1 MKKILIKIRT
11 SIKLIILI
19 CIATFLILATFILLY
34 KPIYAVYLDG
44 ELIGYCADKTKLQ
57 SKISEYMDTGDGD
70 NENLAFVSID
80 NMPTYELCLLKR
92 GITTND
98 DEIFETV
105 KETGIAYYKYYAILD
120 DDDEIVYVADF
131 ETAESI
137 VEELKEEDSDNI
149 DDISIIEKYETS
161 LEDFTSEEDAFDT
174 LYEEKVIV
182 VADTSTSS
190 SSSSSSSSSTST
202 AIASSG
208 MSTSYVS
215 IGITLIK
222 PITGT
227 ITSRFAS
234 ISRVRTSAHTG
245 LDIAAS
251 SGTPIKAAASGTVAF
266 SGWKSNGAGYMI
278 ILSHGNGVETYY
290 EHCSALYV
298 SAGET
303 VSQGDVIAAVGST
316 GNSTGPHLH
325 LEVRVNGVAYNPQN
339 YVY

>member
-1 MKKILIKIRT
+1 MKKILVKIRT
-11 SIKLIILI
+11 SIKLIVLM
-19 CIATFLILATFILLY
+19 CIATFLILIAFILLY

-44 ELIGYCADKTKLQ
+44 ELLGYCTDKAKLQ
-57 SKISEYMDTGDGD
+57 NEINEYMETGDGD
-70 NENLAFVSID
+70 NSNLAFISID
-80 NMPTYELCLLKR
+80 TMPTYELCLLKR
-92 GITTND
+92 DITTND
-98 DEIFETV
+98 AEIFETI

-120 DDDEIVYVADF
+120 DDEEIVYVSDF
-131 ETAESI
+131 ETAEAV
-137 VEELKEEDSDNI
+137 VEELKDEDSNNI
-149 DDISIIEKYETS
+149 DDISIIEKYETE
-161 LEDFTSEEDAFDT
+161 LADFSSEEDAVDS
-174 LYEEKVIV
+174 LYEEKVVV
-182 VADTSTSS
+182 VASTSTSS
-190 SSSSSSSSSTST
+190 SSSSSSSSST

-266 SGWKSNGAGYMI
+266 SGWKSNGAGYMV

-290 EHCSALYV
+290 QHCSALYV
-298 SAGET
+298 STGDT

-316 GNSTGPHLH
+316 GNSTGSHLH